1 MVQLDQTGGYRG
13 TVSVKLNNSI
23 GPYIKSFKGVRQG
36 DPLSPILFN
45 LVADCLTRMI
55 IKAQHNGLFTG
66 LIDHIIPYGVVVLQ
80 YADDTI
86 IFFKHDM
93 EGANN
98 MKFLLY
104 LYEMIAGLK
113 INFNKS
119 EVITIND
126 EENLGQTYAELFN
139 CQVGLFPIK
148 YLGVPVSPSR
158 LHVRDWL
165 SLIDKCLKILDV
177 LKGSCMCIAGRSTLI
192 SSSLNNSP
200 IYHMSVYLLPKTIV
214 NKMDKIRRSF
224 FWQGGGTKK
233 KYHMLKWEKMQKQ
246 EKKRWFGN

>member
-1 MVQLDQTGGYRG
+1 MYPTNGHKESIDRIEITVYLPSYKLLNRNFSNKWMDVKKIEALWKHDLPCIWYSFCRKFTLHMIFIPISLDLSAT
-13 TVSVKLNNSI
+13 
-23 GPYIKSFKGVRQG
+23 KG
-36 DPLSPILFN
+36 
-45 LVADCLTRMI
+45 
-55 IKAQHNGLFTG
+55 K
-66 LIDHIIPYGVVVLQ
+66 IPNQDGSSAPAATTMRY
-80 YADDTI
+80 DTI
-86 IFFKHDM
+86 IFLKHDM

-165 SLIDKCLKILDV
+165 PLVDKSLKRLDV
-177 LKGSCMCIAGRSTLI
+177 WKGSCMSIAGRSTLI

-224 FWQGGGTKK
+224 FWQGGGRK
-233 KYHMLKWEKMQKQ
+233 E
-246 EKKRWFGN
+246 NIIC